1 MRAAVR
7 ETRAAGRGRD
17 SAGQD
22 PTHSPRA
29 GRRTPPG
36 SVRRA
41 PRSAPRFAAASPSSG
56 RMPGRAAARSRG
68 SSRSCRRTRARR
80 RARSRRTRAR
90 PRPRAR
96 AAHGHA
102 RGSRAVCSLVEVNRA
117 LTPDYLFAMKRAG
130 VVLAG
135 LLAAAAVASAALP
148 QPARSRIQDD
158 GFHSAGISET
168 LHYEVYLPADYWTST
183 RRYPVVYF
191 LHGLPSGAKAY
202 ESLGFVERALDGTGR
217 AASLVVPQGA
227 RYDESDPE
235 YVDHAPGDRWETAI
249 GTELPAV
256 VDERY
261 RTIGTRTGRAIVGL
275 SAGGFGAMHI
285 GIDHLDRFAAIESWS
300 GYFHPTDPTG
310 TKPLALG
317 PADDVHDQIRATR

>member
-1 MRAAVR
+1 M
-7 ETRAAGRGRD
+7 
-17 SAGQD
+17 
-22 PTHSPRA
+22 
-29 GRRTPPG
+29 
-36 SVRRA
+36 
-41 PRSAPRFAAASPSSG
+41 
-56 RMPGRAAARSRG
+56 
-68 SSRSCRRTRARR
+68 
-80 RARSRRTRAR
+80 
-90 PRPRAR
+90 
-96 AAHGHA
+96 
-102 RGSRAVCSLVEVNRA
+102 
-117 LTPDYLFAMKRAG
+117 TPDYLFAMKRAG

-217 AASLVVPQGA
+217 AAILVVPQGA

-317 PADDVHDQIRATR
+317 PADDVHDQIRATRRTIKRLHTMLAFYVGDGDARFLAENRQVNAELVSDGIPHTFRVYAGGHAQSLWSAHAVAWLSLALDHLDAAR